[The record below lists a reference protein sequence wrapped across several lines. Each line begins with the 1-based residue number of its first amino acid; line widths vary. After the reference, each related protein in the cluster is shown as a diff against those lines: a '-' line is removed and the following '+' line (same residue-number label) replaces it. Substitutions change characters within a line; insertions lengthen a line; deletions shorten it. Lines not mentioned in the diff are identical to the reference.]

1 MSKKTYFA
9 PTFMVASGGIDITQ
23 SQEGSIGGGDV
34 QTDFISYLL
43 NDGGFDQ
50 DILNWVYSQF
60 GSSDPAKWIVDGF
73 DYSDRSTWGV
83 IVDYVYENYPWS

>member
-23 SQEGSIGGGDV
+23 SQEGVIGGGDV

-43 NDGGFDQ
+43 DGGLTDEM
-50 DILNWVYSQF
+50 LTWAYEAL
-60 GSSDPAKWIVDGF
+60 GSAPQGWNLAGF
-73 DYSDRSTWGV
+73 DYGDDKTWE
-83 IVDYVYENYPWS
+83 IALNYIADNYPYY